1 MADRHYSW
9 IMVYDLNQRGRVD
22 TLSALFN
29 FLIPERATMTL
40 HTASQDHS
48 GVKQMRNDFRTRD
61 VINQAIA
68 SIPTVG
74 LQRAAEFLSAMNVPA
89 ELAVRTLV
97 YPNRRRQLS

>member
-1 MADRHYSW
+1 M
-9 IMVYDLNQRGRVD
+9 N
-22 TLSALFN
+22 
-29 FLIPERATMTL
+29 L
-40 HTASQDHS
+40 HTASHDNN

-97 YPNRRRQLS
+97 YPSRRRQLG

>member
-1 MADRHYSW
+1 M
-9 IMVYDLNQRGRVD
+9 N
-22 TLSALFN
+22 
-29 FLIPERATMTL
+29 L
-40 HTASQDHS
+40 HTASQDRN

-74 LQRAAEFLSAMNVPA
+74 LQRAAEFLAAMNVPA

-97 YPNRRRQLS
+97 YPNRRRQLA